1 MTNSSRPSQSI
12 LKAAGEGG
20 RRQLTQAEA
29 VVVLQQ
35 RLIPLVAPR
44 LVRRNSMGAGRVKKA
59 VDQHE

>member
-29 VVVLQQ
+29 VVVLLKKYDICGG
-35 RLIPLVAPR
+35 RFHEVDWLV
-44 LVRRNSMGAGRVKKA
+44 
-59 VDQHE
+59 